1 MDRTVPA
8 VVAVALAVGLVLAT
22 AVAPVAAH
30 IDHVEADDQRSAD
43 GTLLLEWEFV
53 GTDGW
58 VVVRAD
64 DGGEPGAVLGH
75 RRVTPETAFRT
86 DTTVEID
93 EEAWASVE
101 DSREVWVVLHREGGG
116 EGFDPEED
124 PLQTGFS
131 GDPSGTRLTVEK
143 GSTTSVT
150 AQGFSPETP
159 TDGTVTVRRV
169 ELAEAGH
176 VAVHRVDG
184 DIAANVGDEDVG
196 EAVGSVRLSA
206 GVHENVTVE
215 LGESFREEASGETLL
230 AAVVY
235 AGEGALDA
243 DDTAAVTAGDA
254 LVSTVFG
261 VEFRDQDG
269 AGPTPTP
276 TPEESDIV
284 NTPELTATLTPT
296 ATATTT
302 AASTD
307 GDGAGPGAAAAALA
321 LVVGATLVAL
331 CRRD

>member
-8 VVAVALAVGLVLAT
+8 VVAAALAVGLLAAT

-30 IDHVEADDQRSAD
+30 VNHVEADDQRSAD
-43 GTLLLEWEFV
+43 GTLRLEWEFV

-86 DTTVEID
+86 DTTVEMD
-93 EEAWASVE
+93 ETAWASVD
-101 DSREVWVVLHREGGG
+101 DSREVWVVLHRENGG
-116 EGFDPEED
+116 EGFDPADD

-131 GDPSGTRLTVEK
+131 GDPSGARLTVERAPA
-143 GSTTSVT
+143 TSVT
-150 AQGFSPETP
+150 AEGFGAETSA
-159 TDGTVTVRRV
+159 DGTVTVRRV
-169 ELAEAGH
+169 ELPEAGH

-184 DIAANVGDEDVG
+184 DIAANVGDGDIG
-196 EAVGSVRLSA
+196 EAVGSVRLPA
-206 GVHENVTVE
+206 GIHENVTVE
-215 LGESFREEASGETLL
+215 LEESFREEVGGETLL

-243 DDTAAVTAGDA
+243 DGTTAVTAGDA

-261 VEFRDQDG
+261 VEFRNQDG
-269 AGPTPTP
+269 AGPTATP

-284 NTPELTATLTPT
+284 NTPELTATPTPT

-321 LVVGATLVAL
+321 LVVVAALVAL
-331 CRRD
+331 CRRG

>member
-30 IDHVEADDQRSAD
+30 VYNIEADDQRSAD

-58 VVVRAD
+58 VAVRGD
-64 DGGEPGAVLGH
+64 DGGDPGEVLGH
-75 RRVTPETAFRT
+75 RRVTSETAFRT

-93 EEAWASVE
+93 ENAWASVE
-101 DSREVWVVLHREGGG
+101 DTREVWVVLHSEGEG

-124 PLQTGFS
+124 PLRTGFS
-131 GDPSGTRLTVEK
+131 GEPAGTRVTVERAAAP
-143 GSTTSVT
+143 TSVT
-150 AQGFSPETP
+150 AQGFGAETS

-184 DIAANVGDEDVG
+184 DIAANVADEDIG
-196 EAVGSVRLSA
+196 EAVGSVQLSA
-206 GVHENVTVE
+206 GVHENVTVDLE
-215 LGESFREEASGETLL
+215 ESFREEASGETLL

-235 AGEGALDA
+235 AGDGAFGDDA
-243 DDTAAVTAGDA
+243 TTAVTAGGS

-261 VEFRDQDG
+261 VELRG
-269 AGPTPTP
+269 SNSTEPTPTP
-276 TPEESDIV
+276 TPEEADVV
-284 NTPELTATLTPT
+284 NTPEPTVTPT
-296 ATATTT
+296 TTT
-302 AASTD
+302 GSTD
-307 GDGAGPGAAAAALA
+307 GNGAGPGAAAAALA
-321 LVVGATLVAL
+321 LVVGAALVAL
-331 CRRD
+331 RRRG

>member
-30 IDHVEADDQRSAD
+30 VNHVEGDDQRSAD
-43 GTLLLEWEFV
+43 GTLRLEWEFV
-53 GTDGW
+53 STDGW
-58 VVVRAD
+58 VAVRAD

-93 EEAWASVE
+93 ENAWASVE
-101 DSREVWVVLHREGGG
+101 DSREVWVVLHSEGEG

-131 GDPSGTRLTVEK
+131 GEPAGTRVTVERAAAP
-143 GSTTSVT
+143 TSVA
-150 AQGFSPETP
+150 AQGFGAETS

-184 DIAANVGDEDVG
+184 DIAANVADEDVG
-196 EAVGSVRLSA
+196 EAVGSVKLSA
-206 GVHENVTVE
+206 GVHENVTVDLE
-215 LGESFREEASGETLL
+215 ESFREEASGETLL

-235 AGEGALDA
+235 AGDGAFG
-243 DDTAAVTAGDA
+243 DDGTTAVTAGGS

-261 VEFRDQDG
+261 VELRG
-269 AGPTPTP
+269 SNSTGPTPTP
-276 TPEESDIV
+276 TPEEADVV
-284 NTPELTATLTPT
+284 NTPEPTVTPT
-296 ATATTT
+296 TTT
-302 AASTD
+302 GSTD
-307 GDGAGPGAAAAALA
+307 GNGAGPGAAAAALA
-321 LVVGATLVAL
+321 LVVGAALVAL
-331 CRRD
+331 RRRG

>member
-1 MDRTVPA
+1 MDRTVLA
-8 VVAVALAVGLVLAT
+8 VVAVVLAVGPVLAT

-30 IDHVEADDQRSAD
+30 VNNIEADDQRSVD

-58 VVVRAD
+58 VAVRAD

-75 RRVTPETAFRT
+75 RRVTSETAFRT
-86 DTTVEID
+86 DTTVEMD

-101 DSREVWVVLHREGGG
+101 DSREVWVVLHREDGG
-116 EGFDPEED
+116 EGFDPEND

-131 GDPSGTRLTVEK
+131 GEPAGTRLTVER
-143 GSTTSVT
+143 GPPTSVA
-150 AQGFSPETP
+150 AQGFGAETS

-184 DIAANVGDEDVG
+184 DIAAGVADEDVG
-196 EAVGSVRLSA
+196 EAVGSVRLPA
-206 GVHENVTVE
+206 GVHENVTVDLE
-215 LGESFREEASGETLL
+215 ESFREEASGETLL

-243 DDTAAVTAGDA
+243 NGTAAVTAGGS

-261 VEFRDQDG
+261 VELRG
-269 AGPTPTP
+269 SNSTGPTPTP
-276 TPEESDIV
+276 TPEEADVV
-284 NTPELTATLTPT
+284 NTPEPTVTPT
-296 ATATTT
+296 TTT
-302 AASTD
+302 GSTD
-307 GDGAGPGAAAAALA
+307 GNGAGPGAAAAALA
-321 LVVGATLVAL
+321 LVVGAALVAL
-331 CRRD
+331 RRRG